1 MAAPMLFA
9 SVMPASAILPVVTI
23 VTRGPLPDAPRMSAP
38 EPVTVHCA
46 VGVRTPPYSSGNRYC
61 RSAEQKCELV
71 SAAACSA

>member
-1 MAAPMLFA
+1 MAAPILFA
-9 SVMPASAILPVVTI
+9 SVMPASAIFPVVTI
-23 VTRGPLPDAPRMSAP
+23 VTRGPLPAAPRMSAP